1 MPEDGMGSD
10 LPNAVQRFRVV
21 CRAPATVLFRPG
33 DSFEVPYKFDSVPIT
48 LTFRT
53 RYLDRS
59 MSSPVPGDLWMDAE
73 GPAADLR
80 SAVSIFTNG
89 GRLIGAMMAL
99 CANAS
104 LRELEPEVAY
114 ETTLGVERRQF
125 MQRYVP
131 PDRYNFTSRYFDPDS
146 LSEVITLIAQH
157 QDRDR
162 ITRAIA
168 SYAEAL
174 GHWRSGSELMAL
186 SHLFIAAEALK
197 TAAWRTEARRQGI
210 DREALAAQW
219 GFNPNGR
226 MSIAPFVDQ
235 EARLRLVFANDQ
247 ACLTKARAT
256 SDAYE
261 HGLSNLP
268 TLYQPASDCLMQT
281 AAYLRAAIFTMVGVS
296 EATFA
301 RLTSQPFDEPR
312 GPGDIESYIW
322 GDLVGT
328 ESNLAASGFA
338 YPQLDWPSNL
348 KDVSFDEGT
357 QKHGFVPAFDGVAR
371 FAEGVVLTAIRVE
384 VFDRSSFTPFVPPK
398 SPPGVV

>member
-1 MPEDGMGSD
+1 MPEDEISSNQ
-10 LPNAVQRFRVV
+10 PITVRRFRVV
-21 CRAPATVLFRPG
+21 CRAPATVLFKPG
-33 DSFEVPYKFDSVPIT
+33 DSFEVPYNFDGVPIT
-48 LTFRT
+48 LIFRT
-53 RYLDRS
+53 RYLDRN

-80 SAVSIFTNG
+80 SATAIFTGG
-89 GRLIGAMMAL
+89 GRTVGAMMAL

-104 LRELEPEVAY
+104 LRELEPEVVY
-114 ETTLGVERRQF
+114 ETTPGVDRRQF
-125 MQRYVP
+125 LQRFVP
-131 PDRYNFTSRYFDPDS
+131 PDRYNFTSRYFDPDV

-157 QDRDR
+157 PDRDR

-174 GHWRSGSELMAL
+174 GHWRGGSELIAL

-197 TAAWRTEARRQGI
+197 TAAWRTEARRQSI
-210 DREALAAQW
+210 DRGALAAQW

-226 MSIAPFVDQ
+226 MNIAPFVDQ

-247 ACLTKARAT
+247 ACLTKARTT

-268 TLYQPASDCLMQT
+268 ALYQPASDCLMQT
-281 AAYLRAAIFTMVGVS
+281 AAHVRAAIFTVVGVS

-301 RLTSQPFDEPR
+301 RLTSEPLDKPR
-312 GPGDIESYIW
+312 GPGDIESYVW

-328 ESNLAASGFA
+328 EPNLAAPGFA

-384 VFDRSSFTPFVPPK
+384 VFDRSSFTAYVPPK
-398 SPPGVV
+398 SPPGFA